1 MTMYDQR
8 QFEPSRVTS
17 QSHICGCC
25 AKLQAFLVA
34 VWRNSGTNAM
44 KTLHISTSVGVAR
57 FQPSTDVTTRHPIG
71 HSSPSISLQ
80 LVSSCLAMI
89 LAKEGPMTEV
99 TEKKQIWYLVV
110 TFPLEMTRY
119 WGFIPSIFRHK
130 YHITLVR
137 YFWSQ
142 AIWIEAQHV
151 FLELEDTNSGH
162 RTRFFGPGK
171 LAWWRPKNFFV
182 AISPGLIWGHEPSTG
197 YGSKFSPEE
206 GGTPLLGCAVEVTL
220 MGITL
225 YNHRN
230 LNPHE
235 LGYDPYNYGLQIST
249 YNWNFTSK

>member
-80 LVSSCLAMI
+80 LVSSWLAMI

-99 TEKKQIWYLVV
+99 TEKRTNLILSRHFPSWNDKILGVHSLHFQTQISYPVGWSIISYS
-110 TFPLEMTRY
+110 
-119 WGFIPSIFRHK
+119 IPSAYPIW
-130 YHITLVR
+130 ITLC
-137 YFWSQ
+137 
-142 AIWIEAQHV
+142 
-151 FLELEDTNSGH
+151 
-162 RTRFFGPGK
+162 
-171 LAWWRPKNFFV
+171 
-182 AISPGLIWGHEPSTG
+182 PSAT
-197 YGSKFSPEE
+197 
-206 GGTPLLGCAVEVTL
+206 T
-220 MGITL
+220 
-225 YNHRN
+225 
-230 LNPHE
+230 
-235 LGYDPYNYGLQIST
+235 
-249 YNWNFTSK
+249 